1 MPLSIWRWA
10 IITCRSSSSSW
21 YLSSL
26 SEFFRCYCFLEHK
39 KKNFD
44 PDHLVH
50 IFEEKFQFGRFFFW
64 TNVLGTFF
72 GNVSEMTFWHHYNVL
87 YGPLTLSGCWLM
99 AIDLNAVNK
108 NHDRK
113 LNIFCL
119 IWQTSTVMSDE
130 LKKGSTSQQKSVSH
144 GKKSHYSKS
153 TDITINFGTSINTII

>member
-50 IFEEKFQFGRFFFW
+50 IFEEKFQFGRVFFRQKFW
-64 TNVLGTFF
+64 ARFLETFQKFTLGVFNVL
-72 GNVSEMTFWHHYNVL
+72 TFWHCHNVL

-130 LKKGSTSQQKSVSH
+130 LKKGSTSQQKSVSQE
-144 GKKSHYSKS
+144 KKSV
-153 TDITINFGTSINTII
+153 